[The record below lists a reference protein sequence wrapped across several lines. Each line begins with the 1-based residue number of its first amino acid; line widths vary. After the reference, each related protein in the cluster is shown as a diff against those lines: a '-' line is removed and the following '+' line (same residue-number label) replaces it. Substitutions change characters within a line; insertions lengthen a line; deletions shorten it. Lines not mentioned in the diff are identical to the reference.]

1 MPDGA
6 TLVFGMFPLFA
17 AREERIQVHVGD
29 PAMFLLGVC
38 HALLMAGHSGRQ
50 YCDMGAQGQ
59 DYYIFS
65 VTGVACERR
74 RQYDHGISPLL
85 QIGSGISCLHLR
97 LCESEFDEV
106 A

>member
-1 MPDGA
+1 
-6 TLVFGMFPLFA
+6 
-17 AREERIQVHVGD
+17 VGD

-50 YCDMGAQGQ
+50 YRDKGAGGQ
-59 DYYIFS
+59 DYFIIS
-65 VTGVACERR
+65 ITGVTLEWR
-74 RQYDHGISPLL
+74 RQYGNGITLVL
-85 QIGSGISCLHLR
+85 QIGSGISCMHLR